1 LCCAQGIYDRVSQLI
16 DAAGQAG
23 VKILCLQEAW

>member
-1 LCCAQGIYDRVSQLI
+1 MLCLQGIYDRVSQLI
-16 DAAGQAG
+16 EAAGKAG